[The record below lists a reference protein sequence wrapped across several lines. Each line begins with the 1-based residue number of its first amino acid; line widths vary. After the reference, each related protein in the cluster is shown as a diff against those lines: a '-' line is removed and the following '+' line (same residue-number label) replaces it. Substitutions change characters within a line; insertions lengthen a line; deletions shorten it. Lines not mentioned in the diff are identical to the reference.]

1 MKNMIIFAQRRTKK
15 KNKMKVK
22 LFMAVLALAATPS
35 FAQLNSGLDKARM
48 DLTKLPGT
56 DFFEFASG
64 GWMKSHPLPAQ
75 YGRYGQFEV
84 LDEVNAKRIRSLVQ
98 DVASQKNAI
107 GTDEQKIAD
116 LYKLG
121 MDSVRQN
128 KEGFLPVKADLR
140 RIESVK
146 KSSEILPLMAYLN
159 KKGVQGYFGVRIGA
173 DDKNCMM
180 NIVNINQGGLTLR
193 QNNYYLDTDEHTA
206 KVRDAYRKH
215 ITNLFKLAGFK
226 EADAL
231 KKMESVMKLETRI
244 AKASSSRIELRDP
257 ESNYH
262 KMTVAQ
268 LKKDYA
274 DIDWNTLLSA
284 LDMSAAADVV
294 VGQPKAIREIGR
306 LIKDTPIDDQKNYFE
321 YKLIVAASP
330 FLTDAF
336 RAENFDFDGRFMMG
350 SKEDNPRW
358 KQTVNTVQRV
368 LGQGI
373 GKLYVAKYFPAAHKE
388 RMEKLVENLRTALGQ
403 RIEAQEWMSE
413 ETKKNALD
421 KLAHF
426 GIMIGYPDKWT
437 DYSKLTVNPKL
448 SYWENMCVASEF
460 NHNKQINEKLNKPV
474 DRKEWH
480 MMPQTVNA
488 SYNPTSNS
496 ICFPAGILQYP
507 FFDMTA
513 DDAFNYGAIGVVIGH
528 EMTHGFD
535 DEGAQY
541 DKDGNLKNWWADGDD
556 AKFRARTKV
565 MSDFFDA
572 TEVLPGLHANGKMTL
587 GETLADHGGLQVAFQ
602 AYKNATKDAPLGEKD
617 GFTADQR
624 FFIAFATVW
633 GQNINESELRRRTMV
648 DEHAQGRWR
657 VNCELPHCDMWYD
670 AFHITEQ
677 DPMFIAKD
685 KRVQIW

>member
-1 MKNMIIFAQRRTKK
+1 MKL
-15 KNKMKVK
+15 KV
-22 LFMAVLALAATPS
+22 LFWAVLVSTTTLS
-35 FAQLNSGLDKARM
+35 FAQLSVGIDKTRM
-48 DLTKLPGT
+48 DLTEKPGT
-56 DFFEFASG
+56 DFFEFANG
-64 GWMKSHPLPAQ
+64 GWMKNHPLPAQ

-84 LDEVNAKRIRSLVQ
+84 LEEVNAKRLGSLMQ
-98 DVASQKNAI
+98 DLAAKQNTI
-107 GTDEQKIAD
+107 GSDEQKIAD
-116 LYKLG
+116 LYNLG
-121 MDSVRQN
+121 MDSLRQN
-128 KEGFLPVKADLR
+128 KEGIIPIKADLK
-140 RIESVK
+140 RIEAIK
-146 KSSEILPLMAYLN
+146 KSSDILPLMAYLD
-159 KKGVQGYFGVRIGA
+159 KKGIQGYFSIRIGA

-193 QNNYYLDTDEHTA
+193 QNNYYLDTDEHTI
-206 KVRDAYRKH
+206 KVREAYRKH
-215 ITNLFKLAGFK
+215 IENLFKLAGYK
-226 EADAL
+226 DAEAK
-231 KKMESVMKLETRI
+231 KKMESVMNLETRI

-257 ESNYH
+257 EGNYH
-262 KMTVAQ
+262 KLTIEE
-268 LKKDYA
+268 LKKNYA
-274 DIDWNTLLSA
+274 DIDWALLF
-284 LDMSAAADVV
+284 ADLNMNDVKEVV
-294 VGQPKAIREIGR
+294 IGQPKAIKEIGK
-306 LIKDTPIDDQKNYFE
+306 LIKDTPVADQKDYFE
-321 YKLIVAASP
+321 YKFLVAASP
-330 FLTDAF
+330 YLTDAF
-336 RAENFDFDGRFMMG
+336 RAENFDFNGRFMMG
-350 SKEDNPRW
+350 SKADNPRW
-358 KQTVNTVQRV
+358 KNAINVVQRV

-373 GKLYVAKYFPAAHKE
+373 GKLYVAEYFPASHKK
-388 RMEKLVENLRTALGQ
+388 RMERLVENLRTALGQ

-413 ETKKNALD
+413 ITKKNALN

-437 DYSKLTVNPKL
+437 DYSKLAINPKL

-460 NHNKQINEKLNKPV
+460 NHAKQINERLNKPV

-488 SYNPTSNS
+488 SYNPTSNT

-507 FFDMTA
+507 FFDMNA

-535 DEGAQY
+535 DQGSQY
-541 DKDGNLKNWWADGDD
+541 DEDGNLKNWWAKGDD
-556 AKFRARTKV
+556 VRFRARTKV

-587 GETLADHGGLQVAFQ
+587 GETLADHGGLQISFQ
-602 AYKNATKDAPLGEKD
+602 AYKNATKDVPLGEKD

-648 DEHAQGRWR
+648 DEHPQGRWR
-657 VNCELPHCDMWYD
+657 VNCELPNCNMWYD
-670 AFHITEQ
+670 AFNITEK